1 MEEKDSDSNNHDI
14 SAEKRPQNMTST
26 AKKIPYRTLG
36 IIFLLFFGFIA
47 IVFLTQYSDTINWV
61 EDYHAGVET
70 AKQQKKPIF
79 LAFYKSYIP
88 INTLD
93 GIYSNQIIKEFIEA
107 RFVPIL
113 IDASKHPEIAK
124 LYNVSLYPTHYIKQP
139 DSNEAFGPIGYRPP
153 LDFIPALKG
162 LMTEMGMPDE

>member
-1 MEEKDSDSNNHDI
+1 MKEKESDSNNHDV
-14 SAEKRPQNMTST
+14 SAEKGLQDMSSQP
-26 AKKIPYRTLG
+26 KKNSYRTLR

-47 IVFLTQYSDTINWV
+47 VVFLTQNSDTINWI

-70 AKQQKKPIF
+70 AKQQNKPIF

-88 INTLD
+88 TKTLEE
-93 GIYSNQIIKEFIEA
+93 IYSDQNIKEFIEA
-107 RFVPIL
+107 RFIPIL
-113 IDASKHPEIAK
+113 IDASKNPEIAK
-124 LYNVSLYPTHYIKQP
+124 LYNVSLYPAHYIKRP
-139 DSNEAFGPIGYRPP
+139 DGNEAFGPLGYRPP

>member
-1 MEEKDSDSNNHDI
+1 MEEKESDSNNHDV
-14 SAEKRPQNMTST
+14 SAEQGLQKTPST
-26 AKKIPYRTLG
+26 AKKNSYRTLG
-36 IIFLLFFGFIA
+36 IIFLLFFGFTA
-47 IVFLTQYSDTINWV
+47 VVFLTQHSDTINWI

-70 AKQQKKPIF
+70 AKQQNKPIF

-88 INTLD
+88 TNTLEE
-93 GIYSNQIIKEFIEA
+93 IYSNQNIKEFIEA

-124 LYNVSLYPTHYIKQP
+124 LYNVSLYPAHYIKQP

-153 LDFIPALKG
+153 MDFIPALKG